1 MYLTS
6 AGLRLSV
13 LTSADLRFVFPSWG
27 ATTFHASGEW
37 EGHAWHSSSLSSR
50 QHILSFR
57 TETEKARF
65 ELTAWNENPVAVS
78 RCLWLIRVDG
88 FRVKV

>member
-1 MYLTS
+1 MS
-6 AGLRLSV
+6 
-13 LTSADLRFVFPSWG
+13 RF
-27 ATTFHASGEW
+27 
-37 EGHAWHSSSLSSR
+37 
-50 QHILSFR
+50 SFL

-78 RCLWLIRVDG
+78 RCLWLIRVYD